1 MRQTK
6 LKTNLI
12 LSIFGWFT
20 ISFSMFMMNFY
31 IKYVPGNIFVN
42 TIINAAAEALS
53 KVFSGVL
60 I

>member
-6 LKTNLI
+6 LKANLM

-20 ISFSMFMMNFY
+20 ISFAMFMMNFY
-31 IKYVPGNIFVN
+31 IKYVPGNVFVN